1 MENLNLQSKK
11 ERYFVFMDIDGTL
24 WDYEYGEYY
33 QGPFVYEN
41 PYPRLKSSSISAVN
55 ILLKSLEE
63 KYDTML
69 VITSRKRENMPE
81 CIEYLKQYGL
91 SYDKP
96 ILCTPFVYYANKSRG
111 EKIIDFMSDRNIKP
125 ERLRKKS
132 LVNKV
137 LNVFISKGSKN
148 YVVLEDDYPLVK
160 KSIPKRRLILANHN
174 NRSLTIKQVKDY
186 LKINNIQVKEDSSP
200 EMQ

>member
-1 MENLNLQSKK
+1 MENLNLQSEK

-24 WDYEYGEYY
+24 WDYKYGEHYH
-33 QGPFVYEN
+33 GPFVYQTE
-41 PYPRLKSSSISAVN
+41 YPRLKSTSIKAVN

-63 KYDTML
+63 KYDTTL

-81 CIEYLKQYGL
+81 CIEYLKHYGL

-96 ILCTPFVYYANKSRG
+96 ILCTPFVYYANKPRG
-111 EKIIDFMSDRNIKP
+111 EKIIDFMSDRNVYP
-125 ERLRKKS
+125 ERLNKKS
-132 LVNKV
+132 LINKV

-160 KSIPKRRLILANHN
+160 KSIPRRRLILTNHN
-174 NRSLTIKQVKDY
+174 NCSLTIDQVKNY
-186 LKINNIQVKEDSSP
+186 LKTNNIPVKDDSAP